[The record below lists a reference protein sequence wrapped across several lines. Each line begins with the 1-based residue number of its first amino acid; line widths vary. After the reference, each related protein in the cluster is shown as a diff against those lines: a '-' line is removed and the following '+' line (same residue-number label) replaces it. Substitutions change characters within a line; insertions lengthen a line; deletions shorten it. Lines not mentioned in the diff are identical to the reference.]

1 MKYTFGVPLWLMKKY
16 LTDLGGIETEENV
29 LVCDGWQAVVSQGEP
44 ARIGSLVCG
53 RLARWCLVCD
63 GWQAVVSQGEPARIG
78 SLVCGR
84 IEVDLTGDEQAVETL
99 LDKLHWKSMRGGG

>member
-53 RLARWCLVCD
+53 R
-63 GWQAVVSQGEPARIG
+63 
-78 SLVCGR
+78 

-99 LDKLHWKSMRGGG
+99 LDKLHLKSIRGGG